1 MGLVHPVVLASAMGY
16 VDILRLLLEHVDAA
30 DENGDTAIL
39 YAARYGH
46 PRCLQVLL
54 RRGANIEHK
63 NHAGDDLISLAI
75 DSEDDTLLEI
85 TLQYYKKLRADK
97 PMTRPPIL
105 IAAENGECEK
115 IQTLLNMKLDPHAT
129 DEEGNTL
136 LHLAAMNDEAEVI
149 RRFHKQVNIDAV
161 NAKGNTALHE
171 ACCRGHAASI
181 TALINNK
188 ATGSIGNYQG
198 QTALH
203 VAACCREI
211 EPDTVKE
218 LMSYI
223 MKSHAWESINIKDNE
238 GKNALHLAA
247 VHATPEVMWE
257 FRHIPVKMA
266 DGDGN
271 IALHKAAR
279 PGEPEALTMMLDIYE
294 TMKRDADINT
304 QNNNHE
310 TVLHLVAKNGFS
322 DHVERLVNFGADLS
336 IQDQN
341 GDTVCHTLTK
351 LSAKYPNKAKV
362 YVAVF
367 EEILHEAAAWWCT
380 KHNLHFPHGDQKM
393 HEFYT
398 RQAVTLLLTDIYNK
412 ENNNVLALACRVGAA
427 DILLLVLSQ
436 KEVLRFKH
444 GDKMFYNVTNMTP
457 LTSSHVGFSRGDA
470 GDHTDRFS
478 YIEWLVSKK
487 NPIMAC
493 KVLNVQAVTK
503 RGKLPVK
510 LGLLAQRWGTKP
522 AIIIM
527 FTLYVVCKWDLQT
540 MLGPAYVGRN
550 VIYQMTG
557 FAKEAM
563 PVTISVLYS
572 AAMLLKD
579 IIKFLG
585 IYTFV
590 LLAFSFA
597 IHAMFVTV
605 AEASQKY
612 PTPIHTMFTVFDL
625 MIGMGNLFDGNLD
638 TMDVPT
644 YKMSYLKVVYVTYRV
659 LATILLLNMVIAMM
673 NDSYS
678 AILHQHV
685 LDWRLDSV
693 KLGCTIEKAIPI
705 STRIFSQIKFM
716 KGLET
721 RKPGEK
727 PPEDAPD
734 LPHALCSPDIWYIAI
749 PLVRLTDQVVVED
762 EKDFEVL
769 RTLNRKMG
777 SMEHRFS
784 ADLQL
789 LRHDVESLKDALVV
803 SHYYYYY
810 YYDDYYYYYYDYYYT
825 DYYYCYDYCCCYRTA
840 IKMSRTEKRR
850 VSVAPTGAGS
860 EDGDFV
866 ALRARREGQL
876 EEPIIEEEEGE
887 TTPVATRGPEVSQGR
902 PISGRTRDASSRL
915 FDEAKT
921 ATPDGF
927 QALLNAVQRLDIR
940 SPSNNQ
946 NILHYLLHV
955 GRVDLAYMVVER
967 ADVKLLLQDCD
978 VTVASIHGKK
988 NALHYV
994 TELKDVKLAQIILS
1008 KVDDKAQ
1015 KMKLLGQ
1022 ETPVEVEGQR
1032 PRTLPCCHLA
1042 AFIGCK
1048 DLVVLYLNEGVSVN
1062 ALNSKKDTALL
1073 WAARWNHLDVV
1084 QELLSRNADTNVDN
1098 DKGSTA
1104 LYWAVRYGHTDT
1116 VRLLLREGRADV
1128 NKTRKLGLVSPI
1140 VLACALGYLP
1150 IVKLLIENGA
1160 DPNFVIRGRER
1171 PIHHAA
1177 KEGHSEIVEYL
1188 LSKGALIDE
1197 ADEGG
1202 DTALLH
1208 AARYGHARCLQV
1220 LLDRGANH
1228 AHKNHMGD
1236 DLMSLAVE
1244 SDNSKIL
1251 KIALRFVKKLQADTP
1266 TTRSPLLLAAAAGEC
1281 DKIQTLISMGLDP
1294 TDTDDEGNTML
1305 HRAAME
1311 NQSDVILKFHSKI
1324 KIDAQNGKGNTALHE
1339 ACIRGHAES
1348 ISALIGNKATAS
1360 IRNNRGETALHVAA
1374 YCRTIQPDTVKR
1386 LMDYVIKSH
1395 AWESLNIKDNEG
1407 NNALH
1412 LAAKFARP
1420 EVMWEFRHVPFKV
1433 KDTEGNIALHE
1444 AVRKDEPEAL
1454 TMMLDIYE
1462 AMKRDADINDQ
1473 NNNQETVLHLAA
1485 KEGFREH
1492 VNRLVL
1498 FGADLSKQDMRG
1510 NTVFH
1515 TLTQLSA
1522 DYPHKAKIYLG
1533 VFEEIL
1539 EQAALWWCMQEQ
1551 LQYPHGDQTTYDVYT
1566 RQAVLELLT
1575 ETYNKADLNVIGL
1588 ACQVGAADIMQ
1599 FILSKREVLCFNHD
1613 GEVLY
1618 NVTNMTPLTN
1628 NSATGWCPG
1637 GAVVP
1642 RPSYIEWLL
1651 SLENAEMASK
1661 VLDVQPFRD
1670 IEDAYSVVAAWTY
1683 AIIMVIHIVY
1693 MSMFSYSGIKVLEG
1707 RRKNEVDEEHSTA
1720 EILLYTFVPLEPAII
1735 LLYNLYRLAKGSCA
1749 GDVSKNVIHK
1759 SFRKGMWRLLNRAL
1773 PVLLGIVY
1781 ALLVIAWVVTYSL
1794 DYKDMDYFLSVAV
1807 CLGWLYTVTFTRG
1820 FRLIHYFWRMIQNM
1834 IIKDILKFLFI
1845 YLFVLLAFS
1854 FAIHA
1859 VFQIS
1864 SAQADVYATPFDTM
1878 FLVFNLMIGMGEL
1891 FDDNLDT
1898 NMSAVNRNTVYLK
1911 VVYLIYM
1918 VLATILL
1925 LNMLIAM
1932 MNDSYSAILRQH
1944 GVDWRLE
1951 SVQLGVDIEKAFPWS
1966 TSIFSRIKFRK
1977 GSQQDHKKRKSHL
1990 KDEANAA
1997 EETELDAL
2005 REVRLKMA
2013 SMEQRLGSDL
2023 QQVKHDLDDLR
2034 ALLRDLTSTQKSSSS
2049 SAR

>member
-1 MGLVHPVVLASAMGY
+1 MVPGSMELDLSNFDMYLELRRSQDKAEEHEKESEELRQKVEEMKRTMLNMSLTQQDLEAQLEKLQAERDQLEEKMKLEKEQAEMSVKKQIERLARRKLSTLQSVAMTEDGDFVALQERRFCHVEESPMEESLVEVSLVEEHTAHETGESADHGSGDAENWSCTEAGFVFAHAHKATPEEFMTFFSAMDKPLTRNPANNMNILHHVLDIGRSDIAYELVNNLESDKIKMLVQECDVTVAQIKGKKNVLHYATEQRDTMLAAMILDKLDGHPDMKMKLLRQETPVQVEGQRPRTLPPLHLAAFIGCKEFNHLDVVDFLLSKNANTEVENDKGSTALYWAARYGYTDTVRLLLTKGKARTNSVRKMGLVHPVVLASAMGY
-16 VDILRLLLEHVDAA
+16 VDILRLLLEHGKECPIHHAAKEGYSEIIECLLDHNARVDAA

-493 KVLNVQAVTK
+493 KVLNVQPFREIEEAYSSVAAWTFSIII
-503 RGKLPVK
+503 LIHITYMT
-510 LGLLAQRWGTKP
+510 LFSLTGLHMLHVRRHCKPTCIPDCPPNATHCDEYTNMLDIDHLVLYLVVPIEP

-572 AAMLLKD
+572 AAVLLWVLAYTLHYRHAEFFLSVAVWMGWLYTINFTRGFRRINYFWRLIQQMLLKD

-789 LRHDVESLKDALVV
+789 LRHDVESLKDALV
-803 SHYYYYY
+803 
-810 YYDDYYYYYYDYYYT
+810 
-825 DYYYCYDYCCCYRTA
+825 
-840 IKMSRTEKRR
+840 SRR
-850 VSVAPTGAGS
+850 
-860 EDGDFV
+860 GDRH
-866 ALRARREGQL
+866 ALARR
-876 EEPIIEEEEGE
+876 
-887 TTPVATRGPEVSQGR
+887 
-902 PISGRTRDASSRL
+902 SS
-915 FDEAKT
+915 T
-921 ATPDGF
+921 
-927 QALLNAVQRLDIR
+927 
-940 SPSNNQ
+940 
-946 NILHYLLHV
+946 
-955 GRVDLAYMVVER
+955 
-967 ADVKLLLQDCD
+967 
-978 VTVASIHGKK
+978 
-988 NALHYV
+988 
-994 TELKDVKLAQIILS
+994 
-1008 KVDDKAQ
+1008 
-1015 KMKLLGQ
+1015 
-1022 ETPVEVEGQR
+1022 
-1032 PRTLPCCHLA
+1032 
-1042 AFIGCK
+1042 
-1048 DLVVLYLNEGVSVN
+1048 
-1062 ALNSKKDTALL
+1062 
-1073 WAARWNHLDVV
+1073 
-1084 QELLSRNADTNVDN
+1084 
-1098 DKGSTA
+1098 
-1104 LYWAVRYGHTDT
+1104 
-1116 VRLLLREGRADV
+1116 
-1128 NKTRKLGLVSPI
+1128 
-1140 VLACALGYLP
+1140 
-1150 IVKLLIENGA
+1150 
-1160 DPNFVIRGRER
+1160 
-1171 PIHHAA
+1171 
-1177 KEGHSEIVEYL
+1177 
-1188 LSKGALIDE
+1188 
-1197 ADEGG
+1197 
-1202 DTALLH
+1202 
-1208 AARYGHARCLQV
+1208 
-1220 LLDRGANH
+1220 
-1228 AHKNHMGD
+1228 
-1236 DLMSLAVE
+1236 
-1244 SDNSKIL
+1244 
-1251 KIALRFVKKLQADTP
+1251 
-1266 TTRSPLLLAAAAGEC
+1266 
-1281 DKIQTLISMGLDP
+1281 
-1294 TDTDDEGNTML
+1294 
-1305 HRAAME
+1305 
-1311 NQSDVILKFHSKI
+1311 
-1324 KIDAQNGKGNTALHE
+1324 
-1339 ACIRGHAES
+1339 
-1348 ISALIGNKATAS
+1348 
-1360 IRNNRGETALHVAA
+1360 
-1374 YCRTIQPDTVKR
+1374 R
-1386 LMDYVIKSH
+1386 LM
-1395 AWESLNIKDNEG
+1395 
-1407 NNALH
+1407 
-1412 LAAKFARP
+1412 
-1420 EVMWEFRHVPFKV
+1420 
-1433 KDTEGNIALHE
+1433 
-1444 AVRKDEPEAL
+1444 
-1454 TMMLDIYE
+1454 
-1462 AMKRDADINDQ
+1462 
-1473 NNNQETVLHLAA
+1473 
-1485 KEGFREH
+1485 
-1492 VNRLVL
+1492 
-1498 FGADLSKQDMRG
+1498 
-1510 NTVFH
+1510 
-1515 TLTQLSA
+1515 
-1522 DYPHKAKIYLG
+1522 
-1533 VFEEIL
+1533 
-1539 EQAALWWCMQEQ
+1539 
-1551 LQYPHGDQTTYDVYT
+1551 
-1566 RQAVLELLT
+1566 
-1575 ETYNKADLNVIGL
+1575 
-1588 ACQVGAADIMQ
+1588 
-1599 FILSKREVLCFNHD
+1599 
-1613 GEVLY
+1613 
-1618 NVTNMTPLTN
+1618 
-1628 NSATGWCPG
+1628 
-1637 GAVVP
+1637 
-1642 RPSYIEWLL
+1642 
-1651 SLENAEMASK
+1651 
-1661 VLDVQPFRD
+1661 
-1670 IEDAYSVVAAWTY
+1670 
-1683 AIIMVIHIVY
+1683 
-1693 MSMFSYSGIKVLEG
+1693 
-1707 RRKNEVDEEHSTA
+1707 
-1720 EILLYTFVPLEPAII
+1720 
-1735 LLYNLYRLAKGSCA
+1735 
-1749 GDVSKNVIHK
+1749 
-1759 SFRKGMWRLLNRAL
+1759 
-1773 PVLLGIVY
+1773 
-1781 ALLVIAWVVTYSL
+1781 
-1794 DYKDMDYFLSVAV
+1794 
-1807 CLGWLYTVTFTRG
+1807 
-1820 FRLIHYFWRMIQNM
+1820 
-1834 IIKDILKFLFI
+1834 
-1845 YLFVLLAFS
+1845 
-1854 FAIHA
+1854 
-1859 VFQIS
+1859 
-1864 SAQADVYATPFDTM
+1864 
-1878 FLVFNLMIGMGEL
+1878 
-1891 FDDNLDT
+1891 
-1898 NMSAVNRNTVYLK
+1898 
-1911 VVYLIYM
+1911 
-1918 VLATILL
+1918 
-1925 LNMLIAM
+1925 
-1932 MNDSYSAILRQH
+1932 
-1944 GVDWRLE
+1944 
-1951 SVQLGVDIEKAFPWS
+1951 
-1966 TSIFSRIKFRK
+1966 
-1977 GSQQDHKKRKSHL
+1977 
-1990 KDEANAA
+1990 
-1997 EETELDAL
+1997 
-2005 REVRLKMA
+2005 
-2013 SMEQRLGSDL
+2013 
-2023 QQVKHDLDDLR
+2023 
-2034 ALLRDLTSTQKSSSS
+2034 
-2049 SAR
+2049 